1 MLQCTQTAARSLQEL
16 RRSQGIP
23 DTFGVRVFA
32 AQTPEGEAAL
42 AIGFADRPAD
52 GDQVAEQHGTR
63 VFVAQEVAA
72 ELDEVELDMTPDAS
86 GNGNHPS
93 QLVLRSRPDAAG

>member
-32 AQTPEGEAAL
+32 SQTPEGEAAL
-42 AIGFADRPAD
+42 AIGFADRPAE
-52 GDQVAEQHGTR
+52 GDQVDEQHGTR
-63 VFVAQEVAA
+63 VFVAQEVAE
-72 ELDEVELDMTPDAS
+72 ELDQVELDLAPDVS
-86 GNGNHPS
+86 GNGTHPS
-93 QLVLRSRPDAAG
+93 QLVLRSRPDTIG